1 MKLIELFKIKNNK
14 LIIMFLRLNNQ
25 ITQLAGDLYQ
35 ITFYNPIV
43 VTITK

>member
-1 MKLIELFKIKNNK
+1 LLLRFKH
-14 LIIMFLRLNNQ
+14 Q
-25 ITQLAGDLYQ
+25 IAQLAGDQHQ

>member
-1 MKLIELFKIKNNK
+1 
-14 LIIMFLRLNNQ
+14 MFQENLNNYY
-25 ITQLAGDLYQ
+25 LYLHFVGNPYHQ